1 MEILFYRCKDN
12 KKMIL
17 SLFVMFISFPK
28 RTSSTGEIA
37 ESIPK
42 GATFNGKS
50 IVNAIPITG
59 I

>member
-1 MEILFYRCKDN
+1 
-12 KKMIL
+12 MIL

-42 GATFNGKS
+42 GATFQGKS

-59 I
+59 IWKEHTVMT